1 MGVLSD
7 VDGVGAAVV
16 GRVPW
21 EVPQEEGRQ
30 GGRPVVVGRV
40 VVHHGAVP
48 REVVRRRAVHRR
60 AVHRWVGRLG
70 VVPHTEGRHRW
81 YQPEA
86 VPSRLGRR
94 RTVHYTVVHRR

>member
-7 VDGVGAAVV
+7 VDGVGVAVV

-48 REVVRRRAVHRR
+48 RGVVRRRAVHRR
-60 AVHRWVGRLG
+60 VGRLG

-94 RTVHYTVVHRR
+94 RTVHSTVVHRR

>member
-7 VDGVGAAVV
+7 ADGVGVAVV

-48 REVVRRRAVHRR
+48 RGVVCRRAVHRR
-60 AVHRWVGRLG
+60 VGRLG
-70 VVPHTEGRHRW
+70 VVPHIEGRCRGRGPLTHGRTRQL
-81 YQPEA
+81 YPQ
-86 VPSRLGRR
+86 VP
-94 RTVHYTVVHRR
+94 RTKEN

>member
-48 REVVRRRAVHRR
+48 RGVVRRRAVHRR
-60 AVHRWVGRLG
+60 VGRLG

-86 VPSRLGRR
+86 VAHCYQLSDSIK
-94 RTVHYTVVHRR
+94 

>member
-48 REVVRRRAVHRR
+48 RGVV
-60 AVHRWVGRLG
+60 RLG
-70 VVPHTEGRHRW
+70 VVPHTKGRHRW

>member
-1 MGVLSD
+1 MKVGMLSD
-7 VDGVGAAVV
+7 VNGAGIVVV

-21 EVPQEEGRQ
+21 EVHQEEGCQ

-40 VVHHGAVP
+40 VVHHGVVP
-48 REVVRRRAVHRR
+48 RGVVCRRAVHRR
-60 AVHRWVGRLG
+60 VGCLG